1 MADVMVKH
9 DRLGFRCRLDG
20 REGAPWLV
28 FSNSLLTS
36 LAMWDA
42 QVAALRG
49 SYRILRYDQR
59 GHGGTDVPPA
69 SASIEQLAADAVVL
83 LEHFGVERATFVGI
97 SMGAAT
103 TLCLAGRRNG
113 RVARAVV
120 ADGQAKAPPSARAA
134 WDERIALARSDGMA
148 ALAEATVRRWFRPT
162 FVAAGP
168 PVLASVRSMI
178 AATPPDGF
186 VACARALQCY
196 DLSDVLPRIAIPVLL
211 LAGADDGAV
220 PAAMRDMQPRIPGAQ
235 FREVAEAGHLP
246 NLEQPEAFLTAI
258 TEFMIP
264 ARRSRRL

>member
-1 MADVMVKH
+1 MGDVMVRH
-9 DRLGFRCRLDG
+9 GGLGFRCRLDG
-20 REGAPWLV
+20 TEGAPWLV

-49 SYRILRYDQR
+49 SYRILCYDQR
-59 GHGGTDVPPA
+59 GHGGTDVPPGPA
-69 SASIEQLAADAVVL
+69 RIEQLAADAAAL
-83 LEHFGVERATFVGI
+83 LEHFSVERATFVGI

-103 TLCLAGRRNG
+103 SLCLAGHRNS

-120 ADGQAKAPPSARAA
+120 VDGQAKAPPAARAA
-134 WDERIALARSDGMA
+134 WDERIVLARSNGMT

-178 AATPPDGF
+178 EATPLDGF

-196 DLSDVLPRIAIPVLL
+196 DLSDVLPRIGIPVLL
-211 LAGADDGAV
+211 LAGADDGAM
-220 PAAMRDMQPRIPGAQ
+220 PGAMRDMLPRIPGAR
-235 FREVAEAGHLP
+235 FHEVAEAGHLP
-246 NLEQPEAFLTAI
+246 NLEQPAAFLVAI
-258 TEFMIP
+258 TEFM
-264 ARRSRRL
+264 AGT